1 MATKNLA
8 VSSTPVN
15 VKTLLALVD
24 DETYLFSNG
33 GGVDMEIADSAASP
47 VVKGHPL
54 IYGRSFEITVDPLAP
69 PWAWVSN
76 GASLLVVSG
85 V

>member
-8 VSSTPVN
+8 VSRTPVN
-15 VKTLLALVD
+15 VKTLLGLTD
-24 DETYLFSNG
+24 NETYLFSNA
-33 GGVDMEIADSAASP
+33 GGVDMEIVDSAASP

-54 IYGRSFEITVDPLAP
+54 IYGKSFEVTVDPLAP
-69 PWAWVSN
+69 PWALVSS